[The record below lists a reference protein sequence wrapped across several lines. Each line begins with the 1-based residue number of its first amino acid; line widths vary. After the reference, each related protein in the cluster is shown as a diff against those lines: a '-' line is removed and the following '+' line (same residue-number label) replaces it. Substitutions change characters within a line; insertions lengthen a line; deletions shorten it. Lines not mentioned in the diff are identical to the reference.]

1 MLTIISVSRLD
12 NDKLTIR
19 ASRPQHYSHALLE
32 YSLEKEVRRVLSA
45 LGITEQDHRC
55 APETVGTD
63 EDKRAIEIPSDGCSK
78 TGIVCKRI
86 SIVVLGPFQLSGAGR
101 EIRQPAK

>member
-1 MLTIISVSRLD
+1 MLIIISVSRLD

-45 LGITEQDHRC
+45 LGITDETIDAHLKLLAQMRTNEQLKF
-55 APETVGTD
+55 PPTD
-63 EDKRAIEIPSDGCSK
+63 VPKQAS
-78 TGIVCKRI
+78 
-86 SIVVLGPFQLSGAGR
+86 FASGFR
-101 EIRQPAK
+101 L